1 MDVGAQASAEKLL
14 DMMPWLVAQERQ
26 IVKKALETAYVSGQA
41 DLLKKENDKLK
52 KVLEEMK

>member
-1 MDVGAQASAEKLL
+1 MDVGAQAAAEKLL

-41 DLLKKENDKLK
+41 DMLRDENEKLK